1 MNLSAFSAFLVAAAV
16 TGILNN
22 ASGQMMNATVQT
34 TSPRVVTGRSAPPAK
49 PAPAGRPGP
58 QAVPRATGVNPQ

>member
-1 MNLSAFSAFLVAAAV
+1 MNRSAFSAFLAAAAV